1 MNESPV
7 INKDIVADHS
17 IDFIALKE
25 QGVKKLQ
32 TLSGNN
38 WTDYNLHDP
47 GITILETLCYSL
59 ADLSYRAGFDI
70 NDILYSSAKFK
81 VENSLYPPHEILTT
95 SPLSPIDFKGLIL
108 DIEGIKNCE
117 IIPSSNNN
125 VIPGSFDIKLEIHP
139 EFDDKDTKKGIKEI
153 VFEILNSNRPI
164 GIIFDKIEFLKFDL
178 IGLNIDIELTEE
190 IDARKI
196 FSSIIREI

>member
-81 VENSLYPPHEILTT
+81 LENSLYPPHEILTT

-108 DIEGIKNCE
+108 YNNYTTYLIFFNK
-117 IIPSSNNN
+117 IIY
-125 VIPGSFDIKLEIHP
+125 FK
-139 EFDDKDTKKGIKEI
+139 
-153 VFEILNSNRPI
+153 ILTM
-164 GIIFDKIEFLKFDL
+164 
-178 IGLNIDIELTEE
+178 TES
-190 IDARKI
+190 AKYGTYCYQ
-196 FSSIIREI
+196 